1 MSDEQVSLSAETPHC
16 TVLCFQTTRKLYAGI
31 DLACALLLLP
41 SSLVAGIGTVQSM
54 RLNPFNKLLCL
65 LNAKAGRLMVAWCL
79 IMSVKRGPVTFLFVL
94 AFPL

>member
-41 SSLVAGIGTVQSM
+41 SSLIAGIGTVQSM

-65 LNAKAGRLMVAWCL
+65 LNTKAGRLNGGLVLDNVRKARTCDL
-79 IMSVKRGPVTFLFVL
+79 DFLS
-94 AFPL
+94 